1 MDPAEVFFAALGI
14 KEMFGMAGMMGN
26 GRPGARE
33 GVLTSFNSWEDCTEW
48 STADKGV
55 VGRVESSADDARDV
69 KDVSTDVV
77 TVAGPSGRFT
87 STRDGCTSS
96 KFSSTSE
103 PALSRCGNSTG
114 TPVDC
119 GAGFL
124 RRVVTLLG
132 GKEPSVKEYHGSC

>member
-1 MDPAEVFFAALGI
+1 
-14 KEMFGMAGMMGN
+14 MGN

-33 GVLTSFNSWEDCTEW
+33 GVLTSCGGCDACTEW

-77 TVAGPSGRFT
+77 AVAEPSGRFT
-87 STRDGCTSS
+87 STKDGCTSS
-96 KFSSTSE
+96 ELASISE

-124 RRVVTLLG
+124 LRAVTLLG
-132 GKEPSVKEYHGSC
+132 GNEPSVNEYHGSCPELAIAY